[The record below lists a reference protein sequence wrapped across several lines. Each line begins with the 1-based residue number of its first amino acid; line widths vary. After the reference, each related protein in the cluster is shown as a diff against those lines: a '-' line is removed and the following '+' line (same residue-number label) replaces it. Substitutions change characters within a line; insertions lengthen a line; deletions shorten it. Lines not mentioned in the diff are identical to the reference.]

1 MPRPASKAFLRALRA
16 SRKARPAPVR
26 WTWTWTS
33 ETCRHTRHEPD
44 PYEDRLRGVTVER
57 WRCARCKVT
66 VGVGHSDESPV
77 AGEIRAALLA
87 RDSTEA
93 WSGLAPGTLCTAEG
107 WGWHDCG
114 ADAIGEP
121 FSIVENS
128 GHWHSGWLARAI
140 VDHDPWADGIADID
154 APGHAQSPAFA
165 AVELEHAEHD
175 QAAERYDE
183 LRLTATQ
190 ALMAGQLNT
199 RYGAPDVGTLDQ
211 LVPSDAI
218 ADSLA
223 AGEMRGATP
232 AQIDAE
238 VDRRMAAFIVGR
250 AAGCGCA
257 LCFATCDVEL
267 LVAEGWKPGSGGN
280 WLCPEH
286 VADTEERE
294 AIAEAASGTGGEP

>member
-1 MPRPASKAFLRALRA
+1 MSKR
-16 SRKARPAPVR
+16 
-26 WTWTWTS
+26 
-33 ETCRHTRHEPD
+33 RHTRHEPD

-57 WRCARCKVT
+57 WRCARCKAT
-66 VGVGHSDESPV
+66 VGMGYSSEYYVNAVIDIRGAELAVHSV
-77 AGEIRAALLA
+77 
-87 RDSTEA
+87 EA
-93 WSGLAPGTLCTAEG
+93 WSGGCPGTATTAER
-107 WGWHDCG
+107 WGWERH
-114 ADAIGEP
+114 ADGGLDEDD
-121 FSIVENS
+121 
-128 GHWHSGWLARAI
+128 GYGWHAGWLARAI
-140 VDHDPWADGIADID
+140 VDHDPWADCVADID

-199 RYGAPDVGTLDQ
+199 RYGAPDVGTLEQ
-211 LVPSDAI
+211 LVP
-218 ADSLA
+218 ADTLADNLA

-267 LVAEGWKPGSGGN
+267 LVVKGWKPGSGGN

-286 VADTEERE
+286 VADMEERE